1 MIYRLLLVIAAAILF
16 VGGTMHAMAFD
27 KTIAAAAQSNLPPFF
42 ANSFLALWLIDS
54 VTMVGL
60 GLVFSLTALRP
71 RAASAATIALLA
83 LIPAGTAGLLY
94 FYLGLFFA
102 AHMLA
107 GAAASAMVAAML
119 SSNRTT
125 D

>member
-27 KTIAAAAQSNLPPFF
+27 KTIAAAAQSNLPPFY